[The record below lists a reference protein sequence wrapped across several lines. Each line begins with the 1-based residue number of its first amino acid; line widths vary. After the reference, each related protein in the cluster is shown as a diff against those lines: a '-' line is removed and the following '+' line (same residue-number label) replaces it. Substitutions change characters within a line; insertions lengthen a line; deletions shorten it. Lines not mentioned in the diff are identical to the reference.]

1 MKVFVTGVCGQLGH
15 DVVNELISRGH
26 EAIGSDITEK
36 YAGVDDC
43 TAVLSAPYKRLDI
56 TDSDAVKA
64 VFSEVNPDAVV
75 HCAAWTAVDA
85 AEDEENR
92 EKVYAINAGGTR
104 NIAAVCKE
112 LGCKMLYIST
122 DYVFDGEGTQPWKP
136 DCKAYAPL
144 CIYGDSKLQGELAV
158 SGLLEKYFI
167 ILQISEK
174 VKFYFRT
181 NDVRKGKI
189 GKIIIFPYLRH
200 NFRRSYHMPEFLVH
214 GNKNNKSFH
223 PLL

>member
-43 TAVLSAPYKRLDI
+43 TAVVSAPYKRLDI

-92 EKVYAINAGGTR
+92 EKVYAVNVKGTD
-104 NIAAVCKE
+104 NIAGACKRYNAR
-112 LGCKMLYIST
+112 ML
-122 DYVFDGEGTQPWKP
+122 
-136 DCKAYAPL
+136 
-144 CIYGDSKLQGELAV
+144 
-158 SGLLEKYFI
+158 
-167 ILQISEK
+167 
-174 VKFYFRT
+174 
-181 NDVRKGKI
+181 
-189 GKIIIFPYLRH
+189 
-200 NFRRSYHMPEFLVH
+200 
-214 GNKNNKSFH
+214 
-223 PLL
+223 